1 MSLAR
6 LLVYLSRAPFREPC
20 MSPEP
25 SALSPAPS
33 AIQREQVVQRLCSH
47 FASNHLTMDELEQRI
62 DQAYKAPSVADLDA
76 LVTGLPVL
84 ADEPPPVSPTALAS
98 PSASP
103 LPTSVPERDVLIGI
117 MSGHTRRG
125 PWTVPRHLKVFTV
138 MGGIVLDL
146 REALIAP
153 GVSEIEITAIMA
165 GVEIFVPPG
174 VRIECT
180 GSAFMGAFEVD
191 QRAQSL
197 AAAGDDRVIR
207 VTGFAMM
214 AGVDAKVRPPRGTP
228 RLTD

>member
-1 MSLAR
+1 
-6 LLVYLSRAPFREPC
+6 

-25 SALSPAPS
+25 SALSPAPT
-33 AIQREQVVQRLCSH
+33 AMQREQVVQRLCSH

-62 DQAYKAPSVADLDA
+62 DQAYKSPSVAELDA

-84 ADEPPPVSPTALAS
+84 ADDPSLSTSASLAS
-98 PSASP
+98 SSAP
-103 LPTSVPERDVLIGI
+103 ALQANVPERDVLIGV

-125 PWTVPRHLKVFTV
+125 PWAVPRHLKVFTV

-146 REALIAP
+146 REAIIAP

-191 QRAQSL
+191 QREQVMEI
-197 AAAGDDRVIR
+197 AGDERIIR

-214 AGVDAKVRPPRGTP
+214 AGVEAKVRPPRDRD
-228 RLTD
+228 RLRG

>member
-1 MSLAR
+1 
-6 LLVYLSRAPFREPC
+6 

-25 SALSPAPS
+25 SALSPAPT

-62 DQAYKAPSVADLDA
+62 DQAYKAPSVVELDA

-84 ADEPPPVSPTALAS
+84 ADDPSPAS
-98 PSASP
+98 PASLAP
-103 LPTSVPERDVLIGI
+103 ASDGSLPANVPDRDVLIGI

-125 PWTVPRHLKVFTV
+125 PWAVPRHLKVFTV

-146 REALIAP
+146 REAVIAP

-197 AAAGDDRVIR
+197 AGAGDERVIR

-214 AGVDAKVRPPRGTP
+214 AGVEAKVRPPRDRG
-228 RLTD
+228 RLRG

>member
-1 MSLAR
+1 MT
-6 LLVYLSRAPFREPC
+6 
-20 MSPEP
+20 PEP

-62 DQAYKAPSVADLDA
+62 DQAYKAPSVAELDA

-84 ADEPPPVSPTALAS
+84 AEEPPVSTSDSLVPVSAPT
-98 PSASP
+98 
-103 LPTSVPERDVLIGI
+103 LPANVPERDVLIGI
-117 MSGHTRRG
+117 LSGHTRRG
-125 PWTVPRHLKVFTV
+125 PWAVPRHLKVFTV

-165 GVEIFVPPG
+165 GVEIFLPPG

-197 AAAGDDRVIR
+197 VAGDERIIR

-214 AGVDAKVRPPRGTP
+214 AGVEAKVRPPRDRAKLRG
-228 RLTD
+228 

>member
-1 MSLAR
+1 
-6 LLVYLSRAPFREPC
+6 

-25 SALSPAPS
+25 SALSPAPT
-33 AIQREQVVQRLCSH
+33 AMQREQVVQRLCSH

-62 DQAYKAPSVADLDA
+62 DQAYKAPSVVELDA

-84 ADEPPPVSPTALAS
+84 AED
-98 PSASP
+98 PS
-103 LPTSVPERDVLIGI
+103 LGTPTSLAPASNASVPANVPDRDVLIGI

-125 PWTVPRHLKVFTV
+125 PWAVPRHLKVFTV

-146 REALIAP
+146 REAVIAP

-197 AAAGDDRVIR
+197 AVAGDDRVIR

-214 AGVDAKVRPPRGTP
+214 AGVEAKVRPPRDRGKL
-228 RLTD
+228 RG

>member
-1 MSLAR
+1 
-6 LLVYLSRAPFREPC
+6 
-20 MSPEP
+20 MSPES
-25 SALSPAPS
+25 SALSPAPT
-33 AIQREQVVQRLCSH
+33 AMQREQVVQRLCSH

-62 DQAYKAPSVADLDA
+62 DQAYKARSVTELDA

-84 ADEPPPVSPTALAS
+84 ADDPSVATSDALVPAS
-98 PSASP
+98 APA
-103 LPTSVPERDVLIGI
+103 LPTSVPDRDLLIGI

-125 PWTVPRHLKVFTV
+125 PWAVPRHLKVFTV

-197 AAAGDDRVIR
+197 AVAGDERIIR

-214 AGVDAKVRPPRGTP
+214 AGVEAKVRPPKDRNKLRG
-228 RLTD
+228 

>member
-1 MSLAR
+1 
-6 LLVYLSRAPFREPC
+6 

-25 SALSPAPS
+25 SALSPAPT

-62 DQAYKAPSVADLDA
+62 DQAYKAPSVTELDA

-84 ADEPPPVSPTALAS
+84 ADDPSVAASDALVPAS
-98 PSASP
+98 APA
-103 LPTSVPERDVLIGI
+103 LPASVPDRDVLIGI

-125 PWTVPRHLKVFTV
+125 PWSVPRHLKVFTV

-165 GVEIFVPPG
+165 SVEIFVPPG

-197 AAAGDDRVIR
+197 AMAGDERIIR

-214 AGVDAKVRPPRGTP
+214 AGVEGKVRPPKDGKRLRG
-228 RLTD
+228 

>member
-1 MSLAR
+1 
-6 LLVYLSRAPFREPC
+6 

-25 SALSPAPS
+25 SALSPAPT

-62 DQAYKAPSVADLDA
+62 DQAYKAPSVTELDA

-84 ADEPPPVSPTALAS
+84 ADD
-98 PSASP
+98 PSVATPDS
-103 LPTSVPERDVLIGI
+103 LVPTSAPALPANVPDRDVLIGI

-125 PWTVPRHLKVFTV
+125 PWAVPRHLKVFTV

-197 AAAGDDRVIR
+197 AVAGDERIIR

-214 AGVDAKVRPPRGTP
+214 AGVDAKVRPPKDRTKLRG
-228 RLTD
+228 

>member
-1 MSLAR
+1 
-6 LLVYLSRAPFREPC
+6 

-25 SALSPAPS
+25 SALSPAPT
-33 AIQREQVVQRLCSH
+33 AMQREQVVQRLCSH

-62 DQAYKAPSVADLDA
+62 DQAYKSPSVAELDA

-84 ADEPPPVSPTALAS
+84 ADDPSLSTSASLAS
-98 PSASP
+98 SSAP
-103 LPTSVPERDVLIGI
+103 ALQANVPERDVLIGV

-125 PWTVPRHLKVFTV
+125 PWAVPRHLKVFTV

-146 REALIAP
+146 REAIIAP

-191 QRAQSL
+191 QRAQVMEI
-197 AAAGDDRVIR
+197 AGDERIIR

-214 AGVDAKVRPPRGTP
+214 AGVEAKVRPPRDRD
-228 RLTD
+228 RLRG

>member
-1 MSLAR
+1 
-6 LLVYLSRAPFREPC
+6 

-25 SALSPAPS
+25 SALSPAPT

-62 DQAYKAPSVADLDA
+62 DQAYKAPSVTDLDA

-84 ADEPPPVSPTALAS
+84 AAD
-98 PSASP
+98 PSAATSDSLTP
-103 LPTSVPERDVLIGI
+103 SSAPALPANVPDRDVLIGI

-125 PWTVPRHLKVFTV
+125 PWAVPRHLKVFTV

-197 AAAGDDRVIR
+197 AFAGDERIIR

-214 AGVDAKVRPPRGTP
+214 AGVEAKVRPPKDRNKLRG
-228 RLTD
+228 